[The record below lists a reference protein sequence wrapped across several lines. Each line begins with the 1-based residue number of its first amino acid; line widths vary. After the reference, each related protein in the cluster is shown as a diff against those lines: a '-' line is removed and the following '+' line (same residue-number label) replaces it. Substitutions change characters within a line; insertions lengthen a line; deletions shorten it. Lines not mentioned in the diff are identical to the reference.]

1 MSGPITKEEQD
12 DLRGKLFEK
21 LVDIG
26 TEKGFSEVEM
36 TQITTDQSGERME
49 WSIKVVFKKG
59 VITTHENDIDERL
72 RG

>member
-1 MSGPITKEEQD
+1 MSEPITKEEQD
-12 DLRGKLFEK
+12 YLRGQLFEK

-26 TEKGFSEVEM
+26 AEKGFSEVEM

-49 WSIKVVFKKG
+49 WSLKVVFKKG
-59 VITTHENDIDERL
+59 GSKTDANDINEEL